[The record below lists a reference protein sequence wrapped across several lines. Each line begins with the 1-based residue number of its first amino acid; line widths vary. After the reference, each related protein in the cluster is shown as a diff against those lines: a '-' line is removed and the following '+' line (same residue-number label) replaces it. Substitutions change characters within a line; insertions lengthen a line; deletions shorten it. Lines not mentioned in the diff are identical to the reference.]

1 MEFAHQASLPVHS
14 AVHSV
19 MLTDVATT
27 VSKLASAP
35 RLAISNCWRC
45 WEAFWAVD
53 APAGEMLATALAS
66 EGLDVTRRDS
76 ELGSSRRIPPVVNAV
91 VRSSPDNSPEGDAD
105 HHGIGHRCRQTL
117 FGGLRSV
124 GEIVV
129 RALLPRP
136 LDCCL
141 AGLC

>member
-35 RLAISNCWRC
+35 RPAISNCWRC

-66 EGLDVTRRDS
+66 EGRDTS
-76 ELGSSRRIPPVVNAV
+76 GL
-91 VRSSPDNSPEGDAD
+91 
-105 HHGIGHRCRQTL
+105 GIGI
-117 FGGLRSV
+117 
-124 GEIVV
+124 E
-129 RALLPRP
+129 
-136 LDCCL
+136 
-141 AGLC
+141 